1 MEKFKVLAII
11 PTYNCESHINR
22 TLKDLIDTNLDIS
35 TMWIIDNK
43 SDDTTV
49 RIAQKFL
56 IDQPTIFEIE
66 IRQNPRNLGFGGTH
80 KKAFDWAIEAG
91 FSHLA
96 VIHGDFQSRAHNL
109 KEMLDLSQV
118 MPEGFIL
125 GSRFMKKST
134 RVGYSNLRT
143 FMNYIFNALISIR
156 TKCDIKD
163 LGSGLNIFPLE
174 EIRKINYLECAD
186 DLTFNIDLLL
196 QIVRNKQKIVWHPIE
211 WHEDNQISNVR
222 VFTQTITTLKK
233 IAFS

>member
-1 MEKFKVLAII
+1 
-11 PTYNCESHINR
+11 
-22 TLKDLIDTNLDIS
+22 
-35 TMWIIDNK
+35 
-43 SDDTTV
+43 
-49 RIAQKFL
+49 
-56 IDQPTIFEIE
+56 
-66 IRQNPRNLGFGGTH
+66 
-80 KKAFDWAIEAG
+80 
-91 FSHLA
+91 
-96 VIHGDFQSRAHNL
+96 
-109 KEMLDLSQV
+109 MLDLSQV